1 MSKSLYEVM
10 FVLDPEKVEGNGEAV
25 DAAVQEQ
32 LKAFGGE
39 IKRAKF
45 FEKRTFAR
53 PMGKHKVG
61 LYWDYVVELDATV
74 PALVKDKYRLD
85 PQVLRIGIFHWEEG
99 QDDNA
104 FKPRDTKI
112 FGEES
117 FQDQYENDNY
127 RSNRNRGR

>member
-25 DAAVQEQ
+25 DAAIQAQ
-32 LKAFGGE
+32 LKEFGGE
-39 IKRAKF
+39 ISRAKF

-61 LYWDYVVELDATV
+61 LYWDYVVELDATI
-74 PALVKDKYRLD
+74 PAQLKDKYRLD
-85 PQVLRIGIFHWEEG
+85 PQVLRIGIFHWEPG

-117 FQDQYENDNY
+117 FQDQYDNDNY
-127 RSNRNRGR
+127 RNNRNRGR